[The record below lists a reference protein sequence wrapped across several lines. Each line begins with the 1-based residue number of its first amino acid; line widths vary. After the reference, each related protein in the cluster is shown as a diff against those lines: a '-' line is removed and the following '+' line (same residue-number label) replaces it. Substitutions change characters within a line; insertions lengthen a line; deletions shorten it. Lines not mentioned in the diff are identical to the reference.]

1 MPIPIR
7 EVGFYY
13 NLHVNI
19 HSFMYSALTIRKHMP
34 FSPVQLVTDRDLPN
48 LDQYKV
54 VAELLE
60 IPITIRNTRCT
71 YIDGSHDLDF
81 NIAKMY
87 EWFDRM
93 YYMCEI
99 LSTKW
104 VVRMED
110 DVYLRRPITK
120 FPGTEAG
127 GSHIAHGMG
136 GGTIFNRLAFME
148 MYKKLDYD
156 YLDKKCRENETN
168 NFAADGILR
177 YMFTENGYGY
187 TKWEDITEDWHGE
200 DPDAALHHGDKS
212 LYDKDY
218 LRRRGL

>member
-1 MPIPIR
+1 
-7 EVGFYY
+7 
-13 NLHVNI
+13 
-19 HSFMYSALTIRKHMP
+19 
-34 FSPVQLVTDRDLPN
+34 
-48 LDQYKV
+48 
-54 VAELLE
+54 
-60 IPITIRNTRCT
+60 
-71 YIDGSHDLDF
+71 
-81 NIAKMY
+81 MY

-99 LSTKW
+99 LNTKW

-110 DVYLRRPITK
+110 DVYLRGPITK

-187 TKWEDITEDWHGE
+187 SKWEDITEDWHGE

-212 LYDKDY
+212 LYDKAY
-218 LRRRGL
+218 LRKRGL

>member
-1 MPIPIR
+1 
-7 EVGFYY
+7 
-13 NLHVNI
+13 
-19 HSFMYSALTIRKHMP
+19 MYSALTIRKHMP
-34 FSPVQLVTDRDLPN
+34 FSPVQLVTDKDLPN
-48 LDQYKV
+48 LEQYKV

-60 IPITIRNTRCT
+60 IPMTIRNIRCT
-71 YIDGSHDLDF
+71 YIDKSHDLEL
-81 NIAKMY
+81 NISKMY

-127 GSHIAHGMG
+127 GNYIAHGMG
-136 GGTIFNRLAFME
+136 GGSIFNRLAFME

-156 YLDKKCRENETN
+156 YIDKKCRENETN

-187 TKWEDITEDWHGE
+187 SKWEDITEDWQGE
-200 DPDAALHHGDKS
+200 DTDAALHHGDKA
-212 LYDKDY
+212 LYDRAY
-218 LRRRGL
+218 LLKRGL